1 MKKMMLV
8 AAAVCAAA
16 VAQAVNVAWGITVDK
31 AYAGATAYIIEQAG
45 DVTTSSIE
53 TLIKGGTTDLT
64 SYKWGTGDPQ
74 PVKSTGLVNV
84 TAKNSGIEMPNGT
97 SDSPTSATAFIALLF
112 KDSEGNWKY
121 AITDTMT
128 KQHAGVGTPSFAF
141 GDQTGLAWN
150 AASGGGGGGGDD
162 PIIPDVPEPTSMA
175 LVALGAA
182 AFGLRRK
189 LRK

>member
-8 AAAVCAAA
+8 AVAVCAAA
-16 VAQAVNVAWGITVDK
+16 VAQAVGVAWGITVDK
-31 AYAGATAYIIEQAG
+31 AYAGASAYIINTSTKSVS
-45 DVTTSSIE
+45 DVVSMITKDGVTDLSSIKWSNAE
-53 TLIKGGTTDLT
+53 TKAPTANNN
-64 SYKWGTGDPQ
+64 
-74 PVKSTGLVNV
+74 GLVNQ
-84 TAKNSGIEMPNGT
+84 TAKNSGIEMSEGT
-97 SDSPTSATAFIALLF
+97 QTAFVALLF

-121 AITDTMT
+121 AVTDTMEKT
-128 KQHAGVGTPSFAF
+128 YAGVGTPTFQF
-141 GDQTGLAWN
+141 GNQSGLTWS
-150 AASGGGGGGGDD
+150 AASGGGGGDD